1 MIVKIHKL
9 LILAAV
15 FAIAGCDF
23 KSSGRTDWLAC
34 VDGEVLS
41 VEGAKAK
48 VELSLALIRT
58 FYPKAIEKSDD
69 FVKIRNDL
77 AANVPKWWVDSVL
90 LRHAARRLGVT
101 IEEEDLERCRN
112 DYMQGH
118 KFQGTYVDFIVY
130 TRADRALLDYDIET
144 ETLKKAVLLHEY
156 PDLRGLSEAQVAEVR
171 ARYEDFNRVALTT
184 NAVKMALATN
194 VYRQVAAG
202 VDFQKAGEKHGELF
216 REQEKFWKKLTPAD
230 FAEQVLKDWAFS
242 AKVGEVSPPLDL
254 EDGISIVK
262 VLKKKD
268 GVITETP
275 LAENIA
281 EVELARMTFKAL
293 ATIKVPNDEELRAN
307 ILKFRMQESE
317 REFFGKLREAAKAEY
332 PLGEDFVSI
341 LYTQKEVVK

>member
-9 LILAAV
+9 LIFAAV
-15 FAIAGCDF
+15 FAVAGCDF
-23 KSSGRTDWLAC
+23 RSSDSADRLAC
-34 VDGEVLS
+34 VEGEVLS

-58 FYPKAIEKSDD
+58 FYPKAIEKSAD
-69 FVKIRNDL
+69 FEKTRNGL

-101 IEEEDLERCRN
+101 IDEKDLARCRN

-118 KFQGTYVDFIVY
+118 KFQGTYEDFIVY
-130 TRADRALLDYDIET
+130 TRADRAMLDYDIET

-156 PDLRGLSEAQVAEVR
+156 PDLRGLSEEQVAEVR
-171 ARYEDFNRVALTT
+171 TRYEDFNRVALAT

-202 VDFQKAGEKHGELF
+202 LDFQKAGEKYGELF
-216 REQEKFWKKLTPAD
+216 REQEKYWKKLTPAD
-230 FAEQVLKDWAFS
+230 FADQVLKDWAFP
-242 AKVGEVSPPLDL
+242 AKLGAVSPPLDL

-281 EVELARMTFKAL
+281 EVELARITFKAL
-293 ATIKVPNDEELRAN
+293 ATAKVPNDEELRAN
-307 ILKFRMQESE
+307 ILKFRTQESE

-341 LYTQKEVVK
+341 LYSKKEEVK